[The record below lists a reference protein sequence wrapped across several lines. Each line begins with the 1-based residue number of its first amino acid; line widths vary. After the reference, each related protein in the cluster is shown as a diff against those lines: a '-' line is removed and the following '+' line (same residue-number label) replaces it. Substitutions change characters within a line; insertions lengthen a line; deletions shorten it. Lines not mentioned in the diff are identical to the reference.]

1 MAATA
6 WPDNHPNTKF
16 QKFIE
21 SSRQVIA
28 RVPRSSLVVTTSAML
43 EHIEALIDRQ
53 ETATT
58 RVEIELLVAQI
69 GPLVNDALARMNVIT
84 TQLEQMRRMAS

>member
-1 MAATA
+1 MSATT
-6 WPDNHPNTKF
+6 WPADHPNTKF

-28 RVPRSSLVVTTSAML
+28 RVPRSSLVATTSAML

-53 ETATT
+53 STATT
-58 RVEIELLVAQI
+58 RIENELLVAQL
-69 GPLVNDALARMNVIT
+69 GPLVNEALARMNIIT
-84 TQLEQMRRMAS
+84 TQLEQMRQMAS

>member
-1 MAATA
+1 MTATT
-6 WPDNHPNTKF
+6 WPDDHPNTKF
-16 QKFIE
+16 QMFIE

-53 ETATT
+53 YTAKT
-58 RVEIELLVAQI
+58 RVEIELLVAQV
-69 GPLVNDALARMNVIT
+69 GPLVNDALARMNIIT

>member
-1 MAATA
+1 MAATT
-6 WPDNHPNTKF
+6 WPDDHPNTKF
-16 QKFIE
+16 QKFID

-53 ETATT
+53 YTAKT
-58 RVEIELLVAQI
+58 RVEIELLVAQV
-69 GPLVNDALARMNVIT
+69 GPLVNDALARMNIIT